1 MPKYFTGRSVSSQ
14 TLTQADAKDFTT
26 LVKTLIALPV
36 VLHVTEAE
44 YRAMTKQEQAKAKL
58 TSYITACTFPESP
71 WEGRKNENAVECNL
85 IFLDI
90 DDAEQARM
98 FIDNPRLLK
107 ERLNGFSYAA
117 YRTISSTPEN
127 PRMRLMVSA
136 KGIPPA
142 RYADAV
148 RTIAQMIGIEFVTG
162 ESIKVSQPMFR
173 PSIFA
178 DQDESLDHPL
188 FSTRYDGEDFTE
200 DDIAAEGTELPGV
213 KNGSRNPG
221 NAIVRATGDFAEDFL
236 MFYRQPV
243 RQITPE
249 IARTALACI
258 PNDCPRQDWVE
269 IALALRHQF
278 PADDG
283 VGAGL
288 FSAWSIGAVNYTS
301 AKDCEVN
308 FRAAQEAPRGRA
320 PITIRTLLKR
330 AVVGGWNAT
339 PVKEEAYEDITNWLQ
354 YDATTQTQLMSEGVR
369 RIALMPLLSHVEE
382 DSLLRMIAQALK
394 AKFEIVASTTALKQD
409 LKRQK
414 ALLSNPQSG
423 SEPEEPEVPGWAQY
437 VVYVGNDESFYH
449 QPTGRKHSKT
459 AFDDIYGRKLLP
471 TAEDLIKRERE
482 VNQMTLNTPMF
493 PPSEY
498 LLHHLKCS
506 YADGYSYDPSRPEE
520 TVITKNN
527 RPMINTYRRTYPKP
541 DKGRLFEAW
550 ELIDGHMRNIIA
562 DARHRQTIT
571 DFLAYMVQAP
581 GKKIRWAILLQ
592 GAEGCGKSLFTSVM
606 NDILGV
612 ENVNIIA
619 KSSADRGYNDW
630 VIGYQAVVVEEIRV
644 SGANRHEI
652 FDALKPM
659 ISDTLVPITQK
670 YCDARKI
677 EHCANFWMNTNHH
690 DSLPVTDNTRR
701 VFYVKSSIQHRE
713 QVMEMRAKPGYFAA
727 LFDMCRDNA
736 SGLRAMFEEHKIS
749 SDFDPD
755 GPAPVTEF
763 LTELAHNTANDIAAA
778 ITRVIEDDDHA
789 FICREVIVQE
799 ALFPAL
805 QGEHIGRMPSPQYL
819 ATVLQDAGYARL
831 PDRTVIDGAKRT
843 LWFRRECFVDG
854 ANPVS
859 FAQKRVALKS
869 RTDDE
874 SL

>member
-1 MPKYFTGRSVSSQ
+1 MPRYFTGRSVSSQ
-14 TLTQADAKDFTT
+14 TLTQADAKDFAT

-44 YRAMTKQEQAKAKL
+44 YRAMPENERKKAKL
-58 TSYITACTFPESP
+58 TSYLTACTFPESP
-71 WEGRKNENAVECNL
+71 WEGRKNEHATECNL

-90 DDAEQARM
+90 DDADQARM

-148 RTIAQMIGIEFVTG
+148 RTIAGMIGIPFVTG

-200 DDIAAEGTELPGV
+200 ADIAAEGTELPGV
-213 KNGSRNPG
+213 KNGSRTSST
-221 NAIVRATGDFAEDFL
+221 IVKAGGDIADDFL
-236 MFYRQPV
+236 MYYRQPV

-249 IARTALACI
+249 VAREALKHIPSACSR
-258 PNDCPRQDWVE
+258 PEWVE
-269 IALALRHQF
+269 IALALKHQF

-288 FSAWSIGAVNYTS
+288 FSEWSVGAANYVS
-301 AKDCEVN
+301 DQDCRVN
-308 FRAAQEAPRGRA
+308 FKAAQEAPRGRA
-320 PITIRTLLKR
+320 PVTIRTLLKR
-330 AVVGGWNAT
+330 ALVGGWDSN
-339 PVKEEAYEDITNWLQ
+339 PVKEECYADVANWLQ
-354 YDATTQTQLMSEGVR
+354 YDAASQTQLMSEGVR
-369 RIALMPLLSHVEE
+369 RIALTPLLSNVEE
-382 DSLLRMIAQALK
+382 DSLLRMIVMCLKEKHEVVVSTSAL
-394 AKFEIVASTTALKQD
+394 AKD

-414 ALLSNPQSG
+414 ALLSNPQVPG
-423 SEPEEPEVPGWAQY
+423 EHEEPEVPGWAQY
-437 VVYVGNDESFYH
+437 IAYVGEDESFYH
-449 QPTGRKHSKT
+449 QPTGRKHTKT
-459 AFDDIYGRKLLP
+459 AFDDIYGRRLLP
-471 TAEDLIKRERE
+471 TAEELLKREKE
-482 VNQMTLNTPMF
+482 VNQQTLNTPIF
-493 PPSEY
+493 VPSDY
-498 LLHHLKCS
+498 LLNHLKCPV
-506 YADGYSYDPSRPEE
+506 ADDYHYDPGNPEQ
-520 TVITKNN
+520 TIITKNN
-527 RPMINTYRRTYPKP
+527 RPYINTYRRTYPKP
-541 DKGRLFEAW
+541 DRGRLFEAW
-550 ELIDGHMRNIIA
+550 ELVDEHLRNIIA
-562 DARHRQTIT
+562 EPWHRQRIM

-581 GKKIRWAILLQ
+581 GKKIRWAVLLQ
-592 GAEGCGKSLFTSVM
+592 GAEGCGKSLFTSIM

-630 VIGYQAVVVEEIRV
+630 VVGYQAVIVEEIRV

-670 YCDARKI
+670 YRDSRKI
-677 EHCANFWMNTNHH
+677 EHCANFWLNTNHH
-690 DSLPVTDNTRR
+690 DALPANENSRR
-701 VFYVKSSIQHRE
+701 IFYLKSSIQHRE
-713 QVMEMRAKPGYFAA
+713 QVMAMRAKPGYFST
-727 LFDMCRDNA
+727 LFGMCRDNA
-736 SGLRAMFEEHKIS
+736 AGLRAMFEEHKIS
-749 SDFDPD
+749 DDFDPD

-778 ITRVIEDDDHA
+778 ITRIVEDDDHA
-789 FICREVIVQE
+789 FICREVIAQE

-805 QGEHIGRMPSPQYL
+805 QGEHIGRLPSPQYL

-831 PDRTVIDGAKRT
+831 PDRVMLDGAKKT

-854 ANPVS
+854 SDPIS
-859 FAQKRVALKS
+859 FAKKRLALKS